1 MNTFVRSLA
10 FVLGIS
16 LSFSISDAYSQT
28 NELAIEEI
36 IVTAQK
42 RAQSLQD
49 VPISVSVVTGEK
61 LIEAGITNL
70 DDLAPYIPNFS
81 KSESGIGPVLQI
93 RGIASGNN
101 PGFEQSVVMYMDD
114 IALARHSLARMPFM
128 DLERVEV
135 LRGPQNVL
143 FGKNSIAGAI
153 SMVTAKPSDELEGSV
168 SVRYDGKYDDNEV
181 IGVLSGPFTDS
192 FRGRIAVRQA
202 ERGGYAMNAGNGR
215 DEEQREESA
224 VRATFALDI
233 GDNAELTLKYEH
245 DSIDSKG
252 MSQELMFE
260 YGNPLPLSP
269 TNPLAGFTYTQQV
282 ATIQGLYNDI
292 LAGYG
297 LPPVDVGSDIA
308 VIDRIRRSNV
318 EEYQDLDL
326 DHLLLTYNHDFDGF
340 TFTSV
345 TGHIEYDEGRLTG
358 SSSGIDISN
367 VLSTEEYK
375 QFSQEFRFTSDMD
388 GSLNWIAGAFYQDW
402 ELQANESTL
411 VDDMNMLVLLGTMG
425 FVPGWEAL
433 ANLDSTRYYTSD
445 SKTYAGFGQLT
456 WSVSDAAR
464 VTVGGRYTREEKSG
478 RRFVDIFNTAT
489 GEFDLNQAIFASCTF
504 GVDYESLGQAS
515 IGPIGAFIPDCEG
528 NYVGAGA
535 FSTHDRSGDRS
546 ENVFTPTVI
555 GELDFG
561 DDHMA
566 FLSYSKGFKAGGFD
580 ARAGREKDFDYEDE
594 NVDNF
599 EIGLKSS
606 LADGRAE
613 TNLVVYHATYKDRQV
628 TTFDGIAGFNVSN
641 AAESV
646 AQGLEFDGRWRATQ
660 NLTLSGSVAYL
671 DYEVTKR
678 DLSPCSS
685 IHTLLTGEVLC
696 DYTGRTATYVPDWS
710 ASLAADLILP
720 ITGNLDFR
728 STLDVNY
735 ESEYF
740 TETGQDVNMMQDAY
754 TMYNLRLALESESWT
769 LAVLGKNLTDEDV
782 IEFSSTVPLSG
793 SGLSAPAYSGFLQPP
808 RTVAVQFEYR
818 F

>member
-375 QFSQEFRFTSDMD
+375 QFSQEFRFTSDLD
-388 GSLNWIAGAFYQDW
+388 GSLSWIAGAFYQDW

-535 FSTHDRSGDRS
+535 FSTHDASGDRT

-580 ARAGREKDFDYEDE
+580 ARAGREKDLDYEDE

>member
-1 MNTFVRSLA
+1 MDTIRHSLA
-10 FVLGIS
+10 MVLGIS
-16 LSFSISDAYSQT
+16 MGFSTIGVQAQDSDYA
-28 NELAIEEI
+28 LDEI

-42 RAQSLQD
+42 RVQTLQD
-49 VPISVSVVTGEK
+49 VPISVTVVGGDK
-61 LIEAGITNL
+61 LVEAAIMNL
-70 DDLAPYIPNFS
+70 DDLAPYVPNFS

-202 ERGGYAMNAGNGR
+202 ERSGYALNSGNGR
-215 DEEQREESA
+215 NEEQREESA
-224 VRATFALDI
+224 VRATFALDV
-233 GDNAELTLKYEH
+233 GENAELTLKYEH

-269 TNPLAGFTYTQQV
+269 TNPLAGFTYTEQV
-282 ATIQGLYNDI
+282 ATIQGLYNNI
-292 LAGYG
+292 LAGFG

-326 DHLLLTYNHDFDGF
+326 DHLLLTYNHDFGGF

-345 TGHIEYDEGRLTG
+345 TGQVEYDEERLTG

-375 QFSQEFRFTSDMD
+375 QFSQEFRFTSDLD
-388 GSLNWIAGAFYQDW
+388 GSLNWIAGAFFQDW
-402 ELQANESTL
+402 ELQADESTL
-411 VDDMNMLVLLGTMG
+411 VDDMNMLVLMGEMG

-433 ANLDSTRYYTSD
+433 ANLDSTRFYTSD
-445 SKTYAGFGQLT
+445 SKTYAAFGQLT

-478 RRFVDIFNTAT
+478 RRFVDIIETTT
-489 GEFDLNQAIFASCTF
+489 GEFDLNQAVFASCTF

-515 IGPIGAFIPDCEG
+515 NGPIGAFIPDCAG
-528 NYVGAGA
+528 NFVGPGA
-535 FSTHDRSGDRS
+535 FSTHDASGDRA

-561 DDHMA
+561 DNHMA

-580 ARAGREKDFDYEDE
+580 ARAGREKNFDYEDE
-594 NVDNF
+594 HVDNF
-599 EIGLKSS
+599 ELGLKSS
-606 LADGRAE
+606 LADGRAQ
-613 TNLVVYHATYKDRQV
+613 TNLVIYHATYKDRQV
-628 TTFDGIAGFNVSN
+628 TTFDGVAGFFTSN

-646 AQGLEFDGRWRATQ
+646 AQGFEFDGRWRATEK
-660 NLTLSGSVAYL
+660 LTLGASVAYL

-678 DLSPCSS
+678 DPSPCSS

-710 ASLAADLILP
+710 ASLVADYVLP

-769 LAVLGKNLTDEDV
+769 LAVLGRNLANEDV

-793 SGLSAPAYSGFLQPP
+793 SALSAPAYSGFLQPP
-808 RTVAVQFEYR
+808 RTVSVQFAYR

>member
-402 ELQANESTL
+402 ELQADESTL
-411 VDDMNMLVLLGTMG
+411 VDDMNMLVLLGNMG

-504 GVDYESLGQAS
+504 SVDYESLGQAS
-515 IGPIGAFIPDCEG
+515 IGPIGEFIPDCAG

>member
-375 QFSQEFRFTSDMD
+375 QFSQEFRFTSDLD
-388 GSLNWIAGAFYQDW
+388 GSLSWIAGAFYQDW

-411 VDDMNMLVLLGTMG
+411 VDDMNMLVLLGNMG

-504 GVDYESLGQAS
+504 SVDYESLGQAS

-535 FSTHDRSGDRS
+535 FSTHDASGDRT

-580 ARAGREKDFDYEDE
+580 ARAGREKDLDYEDE

>member
-375 QFSQEFRFTSDMD
+375 QFSQEFRFTSDLD
-388 GSLNWIAGAFYQDW
+388 GSLSWIAGAFYQDW

-478 RRFVDIFNTAT
+478 RRFVDIVNTAT

-535 FSTHDRSGDRS
+535 FSTHDASGDRT